1 METDK
6 IRDAVL
12 EKAKSEADKVITDAE
27 ERAREIEKKA
37 KDQQR
42 DRFEDV
48 KKKIIADARREA
60 AKITAQASLRGR
72 QAVLKEKD
80 TILTMIVDRVK
91 TGLSETPMGQDLFLA
106 LVKETLAALETD
118 KQLVLYVAPRD
129 MATVRGYIDNDSDLA
144 NKIATV
150 KEHGC
155 LGGVMVET
163 DDGMVSIDNTFDMR
177 LEMLIPKILPEIG
190 KKLFGDGER

>member
-1 METDK
+1 METEK

-12 EKAKSEADKVITDAE
+12 EKAKSDADKVIADAE

-42 DRFEDV
+42 NRFEDE

-60 AKITAQASLRGR
+60 AKITAQASLRAR
-72 QAVLKEKD
+72 QGVLKEKD
-80 TILTMIVDRVK
+80 TILTMIVNRVK
-91 TGLSETPMGQDLFLA
+91 TELSDAVMGSDLFVS
-106 LVKETLAALETD
+106 LVRETIDALETD
-118 KQLVLYVAPRD
+118 KPLIIYVSPRE
-129 MATVRGYIDNDSDLA
+129 ATAVREYVDNDSDLKT
-144 NKIATV
+144 KIAAV
-150 KEHGC
+150 KEHEC

-177 LEMLIPKILPEIG
+177 LEMLMPKILPEIG
-190 KKLFGDGER
+190 RRLFGDGER